1 MKDEELK
8 IKEYIKQRNKEY
20 TNELIICGMRNAV
33 IILLNIIGVS
43 NVFGVQIE
51 SVTALIVTSITA
63 GFLSYLSTSMS
74 ILKLEESINKDKIK
88 MLESLYVLD
97 IAFEKICNIIECE
110 DVLEE
115 SIREFEKIKK
125 EMEL

>member
-1 MKDEELK
+1 
-8 IKEYIKQRNKEY
+8 
-20 TNELIICGMRNAV
+20 
-33 IILLNIIGVS
+33 
-43 NVFGVQIE
+43 
-51 SVTALIVTSITA
+51 
-63 GFLSYLSTSMS
+63 
-74 ILKLEESINKDKIK
+74 

>member
-33 IILLNIIGVS
+33 IILLSIIGVS

-51 SVTALIVTSITA
+51 SVTALIFTSITA

-125 EMEL
+125 